1 MTQKEQEIAIAKAL
15 SPDLKL
21 CPIHHSYSCCN
32 RKSLN
37 YTSDL
42 NAMMEPC
49 KLLASKGWRCE
60 ANMETDGTW
69 ECFFTKPDTNI
80 TSGRADATHYG
91 AGDTLALALAE
102 AFLKTLGLWK

>member
-1 MTQKEQEIAIAKAL
+1 MTQKEQEIAKAL

-32 RKSLN
+32 RKLLN

-42 NAMMEPC
+42 NAMHEAE
-49 KLLASKGWRCE
+49 KLLTDSQITAFTRFLWE
-60 ANMETDGTW
+60 AMTDSPEARIGTIHA
-69 ECFFTKPDTNI
+69 TAAQ
-80 TSGRADATHYG
+80 RAQ
-91 AGDTLALALAE
+91 